1 MVGNRVQLSCILI
14 KTDGK
19 SDQYA
24 GGIDIQNATILIIL
38 ALIRGDS
45 IAARQFEIL
54 AVRPESKIDSVLEP
68 TRMLGLG

>member
-24 GGIDIQNATILIIL
+24 GGIDIQNATILT
-38 ALIRGDS
+38 IRGDS